1 MYPITR
7 QVRKR
12 YFVNVDLEDED
23 EFRPRYNEV
32 CKDIKIMIVVF
43 TKSLNECKCI
53 IWHFCLFIYN
63 YSQFL
68 TDMMFTRC
76 TDQLAT
82 LVASHKVPVYAYS
95 FDYRGQHSIINLQG
109 EQVDMGVGHGDDL
122 QYMFNDVYGPDY
134 TLSKSD
140 RKFSKNIFVP
150 LLTNFA
156 KSR

>member
-1 MYPITR
+1 MFT
-7 QVRKR
+7 
-12 YFVNVDLEDED
+12 NDLQ
-23 EFRPRYNEV
+23 F
-32 CKDIKIMIVVF
+32 
-43 TKSLNECKCI
+43 
-53 IWHFCLFIYN
+53 
-63 YSQFL
+63 QFL

-82 LVASHKVPVYAYS
+82 LVAEHKVPVYAYS

-122 QYMFNDVYGPDY
+122 QYMFSDVYGPDY

-156 KSR
+156 KTR

>member
-1 MYPITR
+1 
-7 QVRKR
+7 
-12 YFVNVDLEDED
+12 
-23 EFRPRYNEV
+23 
-32 CKDIKIMIVVF
+32 
-43 TKSLNECKCI
+43 
-53 IWHFCLFIYN
+53 
-63 YSQFL
+63 
-68 TDMMFTRC
+68 MMFTRC

-82 LVASHKVPVYAYS
+82 LVASHNVPTYAFS

-140 RKFSKNIFVP
+140 RKFSKNVFVP

-156 KSR
+156 KTSNPTPALTDAINVKWEPLTAEKNHIYRISEKLSMDAEHKLDSIKFWKEDIPKLFKKKEKAKKKEEL